1 MMKKKK
7 KKKKS
12 LATWLW
18 VLKRRELGMDV
29 GGGRYGLCRFLG
41 GGVVCLHGKH
51 VHVHFRISRFNSYL
65 SICASIHPTVE
76 CSILFVS
83 LLLMSF
89 VLILSVIPSLPSSA
103 IR

>member
-1 MMKKKK
+1 MMKKKKK

-51 VHVHFRISRFNSYL
+51 VHVHFRISYL
-65 SICASIHPTVE
+65 CIHPSN
-76 CSILFVS
+76 C
-83 LLLMSF
+83 
-89 VLILSVIPSLPSSA
+89 
-103 IR
+103 